1 MKNKLAKLM
10 LSAAMLVSAVL
21 PGLTTIEASTKVA
34 NAQSDYEIYPL
45 PHNVEY
51 QSNDY
56 MITKEVNVVYDS
68 KIDQV
73 TKDRL
78 NEVLSTKNKTVTT
91 SLEKK
96 SGVTNILVGV
106 YNSGSYV
113 DTYVQENYTVDTSI
127 YAKDGAHFL
136 ASNNNEI
143 VVLGKD
149 TDAAFYGITTLKHV
163 FNQMPGS
170 TIRNFTIH
178 DYADVAIR
186 GFIEGYYGIPWS
198 NEDRMSLMEFGGEFK
213 MTSYIFAPKD
223 DPYHKN
229 LWREDYPEKE
239 LNEIKKMVAVGNASK
254 CRFVWTAHPF
264 MGGFDRDN
272 VEGEIAALLHKF
284 DQLYEAGVR
293 QFGVLGDD
301 VGSLP
306 REIVIQMMNAVSEWA
321 KEKGDVYDTVFC
333 PGGYNHSWQGDYSE
347 LNQYDAGFPEDVQI
361 FWTGEA
367 VCQPI
372 EQKTLDHFRRHNKT
386 TEDDRRAPLFWLNW
400 PVNDINMSRLMMGKG
415 SLLHTDINIDDLAG
429 AVTNPMQDAQASKVA
444 IFAVADY
451 AWNVKNFN
459 DDKSWK
465 DSFKYIDEDASEEL
479 AILAKHMSDPSP
491 NGHGLVLGESEEL
504 KPLLDSF
511 LEKLE
516 AGTLADEDY
525 ETLIREFTI
534 IKNACVDFHK
544 KSKNEKLKEELLPFT
559 LSLGDQ
565 ADAAIAFIKTQRAID
580 AGNAF
585 DVWSNY
591 SFASAKLSSSKSHER
606 IKLGGTQTA
615 LPGSKRITPFIN
627 ELNKQLA
634 PIVNSMIDDSKQIV
648 TVVTNRSDMPENAL
662 DVLTDNNEETQIVLK
677 SPSSTKAG
685 DYVGLT
691 FSQPITLNDVTFKM
705 GQSGN
710 IHDTFN
716 KAKLQYSVNG
726 KEWID
731 LDGTA
736 YTDGRAVVSKEG
748 LNLKVKGVRIIST
761 EDKGNMWLGIRDII
775 VNKDSYVKPEEP
787 AKKVEGTGIYNTE
800 KMTIRGGSLP
810 QLTDGNKSAFMSF
823 AKGPYEDPNRD
834 TTIVDAWVGLEFAQ
848 PTTINRFVLE
858 QGSDDAKGDIIKQAR
873 LEYSADGEHWTT
885 IKSVENLGMSV
896 DITFPAVTAKKIRL
910 VNTHAEPVWWRVR
923 EVEAYAGKE
932 ELVLNPTFSVSDNL
946 NHIHEGSLSLAQDGK
961 DNTFVW
967 LKGPNNQNAVIGDY
981 VQLDLG
987 KVVYLNEVHFAQAPS
1002 GDDLFAGYD
1011 LEVSTDGRNFTKV
1024 DSYSDRVLNI
1034 DLTVQNIRAQYV
1046 RIKNTKTTN
1055 HWIKIAE
1062 FSVTGSKDANRNLKN
1077 LYTNM
1082 DLDAN
1087 KSITVNPSTSKTTIT
1102 NAGELTLQPND
1113 YIGVKLDR
1121 IKDLTKVDV
1130 TTAEGLVV
1138 ETSLNGKVWTPV
1150 SSELEDARYVRVIN
1164 KSNSPV
1170 TFTLSKFV
1178 VESYEVEAIHVE
1190 ATNFGDQGSHL
1201 KAFDKDRSSEAVL
1214 QGSQTKGSYITYD
1227 LGQVIDLESLK
1238 IVLHDSTTD
1247 FPRHAKISVSTNNK
1261 DWQEVMLIGEQDQ
1274 DNKGE
1279 AENTD
1284 NINDLFPLHEI
1295 SYNAKLADNINK
1307 QARYIKFEITRNKAG
1322 ADKWVRIREIEL
1334 NGGNLFLP
1342 TENNPTVIGNNAEVK
1357 DSDGN
1362 FMTSMIDGD
1371 VSTTYQPQTKKAGSF
1386 TYRLSDNTDIN
1397 KITILQNPS
1406 VVSNAVV
1413 SAQVITKARSAVQT
1427 VTLGTLSS
1435 SLNEFNV
1442 SSFADVLSI
1451 TVSWEEGKAPAIHE
1465 ILTSKSKVET
1475 ATKDA
1480 LTEAIQAA
1488 SQVNKDTLT
1497 PASRKAIEDAVA
1509 LGNEILA
1516 SDYATQTMVDSV
1528 AAQIN
1533 EAIKN
1538 KVEKPNMAAF
1548 EEAITTAT
1556 ANVLAKEN
1564 YLANSY
1570 KAYEKAMAKA
1580 EAAKANENVSQK
1592 ELDAIVAEV
1601 EKAVASLV
1609 YEVNS
1614 IEELKTVYA
1623 SAKEIKADGY
1633 SEESFA
1639 ALQTALSQAKEIID
1653 ADALQR
1659 QNPETVKAATAAINS
1674 AVEKLVADQMKIAAS
1689 SISLEGN
1696 IALNLFFHIPTAV
1709 LNDEQAYVEFA
1720 REDGKTVK
1728 MMVSEIKEKAVDFK
1742 GETLYRATVELV
1754 ARQMTDT
1761 VTPTYYVTNKE
1772 TNELEATTGKAYRVV
1787 DYAEYILT
1795 HTSEFKPEA
1804 VNAVK
1809 AMLNYGSEAQIHF
1822 NYKKDTLANASLSA
1836 EDKSYDDVTA
1846 ETFEAY
1852 NVAMNGSVAGLTYA
1866 GSSVLLKSETSISH
1880 YFTLEEGAAI
1890 EDYTFTLKGSKDIV
1904 LTPQLINGKYVV
1916 DIDNIFAK
1924 NLGKDYVLEVTVKD
1938 SQDKFSASCS
1948 VLSYGKVVMNDE
1960 KQPEELKTVMK
1971 ALYKYNQAA
1980 IAYANAK

>member
-1 MKNKLAKLM
+1 MKNKLTKLI
-10 LSAAMLVSAVL
+10 LSAAMLVTAVL
-21 PGLTTIEASTKVA
+21 PGLTTIEASTKA
-34 NAQSDYEIYPL
+34 AAAQSEYEIYPL

-56 MITKEVNVVYDS
+56 MVTKNVNVVYDE

-78 NEVLSTKNKTVTT
+78 NEVLSSKNKEVTT

-96 SGVTNILVGV
+96 SGMTNILVGV

-113 DTYVQENYTVDTSI
+113 DTYVQENYTIDTSI
-127 YAKDGAHFL
+127 YTKDGAHFL

-264 MGGFDRDN
+264 MGGFDRNN

-301 VGSLP
+301 VGNLP

-321 KEKGDVYDTVFC
+321 KAKGDVYDTVFC
-333 PGGYNHSWQGDYSE
+333 PGGYNHAWQGDYSE
-347 LNQYDAGFPEDVQI
+347 LNQYDAGFPKDVQI

-372 EQKTLDHFRRHNKT
+372 EQKTLEHFRRHRKT
-386 TEDDRRAPLFWLNW
+386 GEADRRSPLFWLNW

-415 SLLHTDINIDDLAG
+415 SLLHTDINVEDLAG
-429 AVTNPMQDAQASKVA
+429 AVTNPMQDAEASKVA

-479 AILAKHMSDPSP
+479 SVLAKHMSDPSP

-511 LEKLE
+511 LAKLS
-516 AGTLADEDY
+516 TDSLTDEDY
-525 ETLIREFTI
+525 DNLIREFEI
-534 IKNACVDFHK
+534 IKTACVDFHK
-544 KSKNEKLKEELLPFT
+544 KSKNAKLKEELLPFT

-565 ADAAIAFIKTQRAID
+565 ADAAIAFIKTQRAIAD
-580 AGNAF
+580 GNAF
-585 DVWSNY
+585 AVWSNY
-591 SFASAKLSSSKSHER
+591 SFASSKLSASKSHLR
-606 IKLGGTQTA
+606 VKLGGMQAA
-615 LPGSKRITPFIN
+615 LPGAKRITPFIN

-648 TVVTNRSDMPENAL
+648 NVVTNRNDMPDNAL
-662 DVLTDNNEETQIVLK
+662 ALLTDNDEATQVILK

-691 FSQPITLNDVTFKM
+691 FSKAITLNDVTFKM

-731 LDGTA
+731 LEGTA

-748 LNLKVKGVRIIST
+748 LDLKVKGVRIIST

-787 AKKVEGTGIYNTE
+787 AKKVEGTAIYNE
-800 KMTIRGGSLP
+800 SKMTIRSGSVS
-810 QLTDGNKSAFMSF
+810 QLTDGNKSAYAAF
-823 AKGPYEDPNRD
+823 AKGPYQDPDRD

-923 EVEAYAGKE
+923 EVEAYAGKQ
-932 ELVLNPTFSVSDNL
+932 ELVLNPTLSVSNNL
-946 NHIHEGSLSLAQDGK
+946 NHVHQGSFDLVQDGK

-967 LKGPNNQNAVIGDY
+967 LKGPNNGNAQINDY
-981 VQLDLG
+981 IQLDLG
-987 KVVYLNEVHFAQAPS
+987 QVVYLNEVHFAQAPDGS
-1002 GDDLFAGYD
+1002 DLFAGYD
-1011 LEVSTDGRNFTKV
+1011 LEVSTDGREFKKV
-1024 DSYSDRVLNI
+1024 ASYSDRVLDV
-1034 DLTVQNIRAQYV
+1034 DLTTSNIQAQYV
-1046 RIKNTKTTN
+1046 RMKNTKTTD

-1062 FSVTGSKDANRNLKN
+1062 FSVTASDSANRNLGN

-1082 DLDAN
+1082 NVDGN
-1087 KSITVNPSTSKTTIT
+1087 KSITVNPSLNKTTIT

-1113 YIGVKLDR
+1113 YLGVKLER
-1121 IKDLTKVDV
+1121 IKDLTNVDV
-1130 TTAEGLVV
+1130 TTAEGLSV
-1138 ETSLNGKVWTPV
+1138 ETSLNGKVWTTV
-1150 SSELEDARYVRVIN
+1150 SSKLEDARYVRIIN
-1164 KSNSPV
+1164 KSSAPV
-1170 TFTLSKFV
+1170 TFTLDKFV
-1178 VESYEVEAIHVE
+1178 VESFEVEALHVE
-1190 ATNFGDQGSHL
+1190 DTNFGDEGSHL

-1214 QGSQTKGSYITYD
+1214 QASQTAGRFITYD
-1227 LGQVIDLESLK
+1227 LGQTINLESLK

-1247 FPRHAKISVSTNNK
+1247 YPRHAKISVSTNNK
-1261 DWQEVMLIGEQDQ
+1261 DWQEVMLIGEQDKE
-1274 DNKGE
+1274 NKGE
-1279 AENTD
+1279 ANNED

-1295 SYNAKLADNINK
+1295 SYNAKLAENINK
-1307 QARYIKFEITRNKAG
+1307 EARYIKFEITRNKAG

-1342 TENNPTVIGNNAEVK
+1342 ESNDPTIIGNNPEVK
-1357 DSDGN
+1357 DSEAN

-1371 VSTTYQPQTKKAGSF
+1371 VSTTYQPKTDKAGSF
-1386 TYRLSDNTDIN
+1386 TYRLSENTNIS
-1397 KITILQNPS
+1397 KLTILQSPT

-1413 SAQVITKARSAVQT
+1413 SAEVISKARGAVQT

-1435 SLNEFNV
+1435 SLNEFNL
-1442 SSFADVLSI
+1442 SSFEDVLSI
-1451 TVSWEEGKAPAIHE
+1451 TVSWENGKAPVIHE
-1465 ILTSKSKVET
+1465 MITSKSKVET
-1475 ATKDA
+1475 ATKDKLSQA
-1480 LTEAIQAA
+1480 IEAAGT
-1488 SQVNKDTLT
+1488 VNKDVLT

-1538 KVEKPNMAAF
+1538 KVEKPSMAAF
-1548 EEAITTAT
+1548 DEAIAAAT

-1564 YLANSY
+1564 YLANTY
-1570 KAYEKAMAKA
+1570 KAYEKAMAKVA
-1580 EAAKANENVSQK
+1580 AAKANENVSQK

-1601 EKAVASLV
+1601 EASVAGLV

-1623 SAKEIKADGY
+1623 SASAIKQGSYTEA
-1633 SEESFA
+1633 SFA
-1639 ALQTALSQAKEIID
+1639 ALQAALASAKEVID
-1653 ADALQR
+1653 ADAATR
-1659 QNPETVKAATAAINS
+1659 QNPETVKAATAAIQQAIEGLKS
-1674 AVEKLVADQMKIAAS
+1674 AKIEVAAA

-1696 IALNLFFHIPTAV
+1696 IALNFYFRVPTNV
-1709 LNDEQAYVEFA
+1709 LNDEDAYVEFA
-1720 REDGKTVK
+1720 REDGSKEIVMMKDIKAKTV
-1728 MMVSEIKEKAVDFK
+1728 EYK
-1742 GETLYRATVELV
+1742 GETLYGASVKMV
-1754 ARQMTDT
+1754 AREMTDT
-1761 VTPTYYVTNKE
+1761 VTPTYYVTNPE
-1772 TNELEATTGKAYRVV
+1772 TNEYDVTTGDAYRVV
-1787 DYAEYILT
+1787 DYAQYVLT

-1804 VNAVK
+1804 INVVK
-1809 AMLNYGSEAQIHF
+1809 AMLNYGSEAQTHF

-1836 EDKSYDDVTA
+1836 EDKTYDDVTA
-1846 ETFEAY
+1846 DTLASYAPKME
-1852 NVAMNGSVAGLTYA
+1852 GSLTGLTYH
-1866 GSSVLLKSETSISH
+1866 GSSVLLKSETTISH
-1880 YFTLEEGAAI
+1880 YFTLAEGANI
-1890 EDYTFTLKGSKDIV
+1890 QDYTFTLKGKEDKV
-1904 LTPQLINGKYVV
+1904 LTPKEVSGKYVV
-1916 DIDNIFAK
+1916 DLENIFAK
-1924 NLGKDYVLEVTVKD
+1924 NLGKDYVLEVTVKG
-1938 SQDKFSASCS
+1938 SQETFSASCS
-1948 VLSYGKVVMNDE
+1948 VLSYARAVMNDE
-1960 KQPEELKTVMK
+1960 KQPEELKTVVK

-1980 IAYANAK
+1980 IAFANAK